1 MLFKFILPQKNYSNN
16 CKGVEKVMYDIKINC
31 KRQYALANIRLAF
44 FLNIQKITTGNEI
57 NIQTFNKDM
66 F

>member
-1 MLFKFILPQKNYSNN
+1 
-16 CKGVEKVMYDIKINC
+16 MYDIKINC